1 MVKRKNKKNIIIW
14 FINLKIKIKIFLSF
28 NILLLFFISSN
39 DFHKKLE
46 NGKNN
51 ENTDNLIFV
60 NPYLLLNYPNKY
72 LTRFEYFNVS
82 NVNYNYSL
90 KYKLIKI
97 EYKIGFFDD
106 NKMIINPS
114 YLTLYNNLH
123 VLCELKI
130 INSNIIKHELTRINF
145 FSYFFNV
152 SYSK

>member
-1 MVKRKNKKNIIIW
+1 MVKIKNRKNFIIW
-14 FINLKIKIKIFLSF
+14 FINLKIKIFLTF

-39 DFHKKLE
+39 DFNKKLE

-51 ENTDNLIFV
+51 DNADNLIFL
-60 NPYLLLNYPNKY
+60 NPYLLSNYPNKY

-82 NVNYNYSL
+82 NINYNYSL

-114 YLTLYNNLH
+114 SLALYNNLH
-123 VLCELKI
+123 ILCELKI
-130 INSNIIKHELTRINF
+130 INSNIII
-145 FSYFFNV
+145 
-152 SYSK
+152 YSLPNIYQNK